1 MTCRN
6 GIDDDRELNYFK
18 HSCAKEGEVEWSH
31 AGEPQRKQL
40 SLQEEVLE
48 MMCSVLDLRK
58 SRRESAELPA
68 DARWQLI

>member
-1 MTCRN
+1 M
-6 GIDDDRELNYFK
+6 
-18 HSCAKEGEVEWSH
+18 EWSH

-48 MMCSVLDLRK
+48 VMCSVLRLREN
-58 SRRESAELPA
+58 RRESAELPA